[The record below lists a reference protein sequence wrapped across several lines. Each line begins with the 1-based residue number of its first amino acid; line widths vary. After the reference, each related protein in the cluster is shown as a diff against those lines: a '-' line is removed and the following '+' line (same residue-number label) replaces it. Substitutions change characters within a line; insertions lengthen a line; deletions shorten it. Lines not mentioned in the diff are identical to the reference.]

1 MEKESNLNELTDN
14 QAIFELNGEL
24 YKGSIISWE
33 QNRNFLNRE
42 FRVSMDVV
50 IDKIIEDNTFSVT
63 WNLSNEKHDMEVSSD
78 NMSVKIKKQSR
89 EISLNEFKRS
99 DVQYEQVELIIN
111 TEKKEELK
119 NKYGIEYSFTEKIVL
134 NTGEIEFFENY
145 LKVNYLT
152 VPYIL
157 IEKIMVRDL

>member
-1 MEKESNLNELTDN
+1 MNGLTDN
-14 QAIFELNGEL
+14 QVIFELNGES

-33 QNRNFLNRE
+33 QNRDFLNRE
-42 FRVSMDVV
+42 FRVNMDVV
-50 IDKIIEDNTFSVT
+50 IDKIIENNTFCVT

-78 NMSVKIKKQSR
+78 NMSVKIKKQPR
-89 EISLNEFKRS
+89 EISLNEFKKS

-111 TEKKEELK
+111 TEKKEELE

-145 LKVNYLT
+145 LKMNHLT

>member
-50 IDKIIEDNTFSVT
+50 IDKIIENNINSVT
-63 WNLSNEKHDMEVSSD
+63 WNLSNEKHDMESD

-111 TEKKEELK
+111 TEKKEELE
-119 NKYGIEYSFTEKIVL
+119 NKYGIGYNFTEKIVL

-152 VPYIL
+152 VPYVL

>member
-1 MEKESNLNELTDN
+1 MNELTDN
-14 QAIFELNGEL
+14 QVIFKLNGES

-33 QNRNFLNRE
+33 QTRDFLNRE
-42 FRVSMDVV
+42 FRASMDVM
-50 IDKIIEDNTFSVT
+50 IDKIIEDNTFNVT
-63 WNLSNEKHDMEVSSD
+63 WTLSNEKHDMEVSSD
-78 NMSVKIKKQSR
+78 NMSVKIKKQQR

-152 VPYIL
+152 VPYVL

>member
-1 MEKESNLNELTDN
+1 MNELTDN
-14 QAIFELNGEL
+14 QVIFKLNGES

-50 IDKIIEDNTFSVT
+50 IDKIIENNINSVT

-111 TEKKEELK
+111 TEKKEELE
-119 NKYGIEYSFTEKIVL
+119 NKYGIGYNFTEKIVL

>member
-1 MEKESNLNELTDN
+1 MNELTDN
-14 QAIFELNGEL
+14 QVIFKLNGES

-33 QNRNFLNRE
+33 QTRDFLNRE
-42 FRVSMDVV
+42 FRASMDVM
-50 IDKIIEDNTFSVT
+50 IDKIIEDNTFNVT
-63 WNLSNEKHDMEVSSD
+63 WTLSNEKHDMEVSSD
-78 NMSVKIKKQSR
+78 NMSVKIKKQQR

-111 TEKKEELK
+111 TEKKEELE

-152 VPYIL
+152 VPYVL

>member
-1 MEKESNLNELTDN
+1 MNELTDN
-14 QAIFELNGEL
+14 QVIFKLNGES
-24 YKGSIISWE
+24 YKGNIISWE
-33 QNRNFLNRE
+33 QTRDFLNRE
-42 FRVSMDVV
+42 FRASMDVM

-63 WNLSNEKHDMEVSSD
+63 WTLSNEEHDMEVSSD
-78 NMSVKIKKQSR
+78 NMSVKIKKQQR

-111 TEKKEELK
+111 TEKKEELE

-152 VPYIL
+152 VPYVL

>member
-1 MEKESNLNELTDN
+1 MNELTDN
-14 QAIFELNGEL
+14 QAIFKLNGEP

-33 QNRNFLNRE
+33 QTRDFLNRE

-50 IDKIIEDNTFSVT
+50 IDKIIEDNIFSVT
-63 WNLSNEKHDMEVSSD
+63 WNLSNEKHDMEVLSD

-111 TEKKEELK
+111 TEKKEELE
-119 NKYGIEYSFTEKIVL
+119 NKYGIGYSFTEKIVL

-152 VPYIL
+152 VPYVL

>member
-50 IDKIIEDNTFSVT
+50 IDKIIENNINSVT
-63 WNLSNEKHDMEVSSD
+63 WNLSNEKHDMESD

-111 TEKKEELK
+111 TEKKEELE
-119 NKYGIEYSFTEKIVL
+119 NKYGIGYNFTEKIVL